1 MRHVASKLRKLQ
13 QFQKWQ
19 KMGQK
24 SPISEHKTPKTREI
38 MDIFKKSFK
47 PELRMADY
55 TILPN
60 FSLIGAFLRIW
71 RGGGG
76 GKCIRD
82 PRVDRVKVTKFQAIS
97 KMHFGV
103 TLKRKKCR

>member
-1 MRHVASKLRKLQ
+1 MPIIHFEERGYHYLSFKGPLMYVASKLRKLQ

-38 MDIFKKSFK
+38 IDIFKKSFK
-47 PELRMADY
+47 PELRVTDY

-60 FSLIGAFLRIW
+60 FSLIGAFLWI
-71 RGGGG
+71 
-76 GKCIRD
+76 
-82 PRVDRVKVTKFQAIS
+82 
-97 KMHFGV
+97 
-103 TLKRKKCR
+103 